1 MYTMK
6 RLLLI
11 SAFGL
16 LVACSTP
23 AEADHS
29 DNGKCIDEIK
39 HWNSLTDSQKSEADA
54 VAKRDEG
61 TGEWVKGDKVKC
73 EAAYKS
79 AITLATD

>member
-1 MYTMK
+1 MNKT
-6 RLLLI
+6 LLI
-11 SAFGL
+11 GLFGL

-39 HWNSLTDSQKSEADA
+39 HWNGLSDSQKKESDA

-61 TGEWVKGDKVKC
+61 SGHWVTGDKVKC
-73 EAAYKS
+73 EAAYKQ

>member
-1 MYTMK
+1 MNK
-6 RLLLI
+6 LLLI
-11 SAFGL
+11 GLFGL

-39 HWNSLTDSQKSEADA
+39 HWNGLSDSQKSETDA

-61 TGEWVKGDKVKC
+61 SGHWVTGDKAKC
-73 EAAYKS
+73 EAAYKQ

>member
-1 MYTMK
+1 MK
-6 RLLLI
+6 KLLLTM
-11 SAFGL
+11 AFGL

-29 DNGKCIDEIK
+29 DNGKCLDEIK
-39 HWNSLTDSQKSEADA
+39 HWNSLTESQKKESDA

-61 TGEWVKGDKVKC
+61 TNAWASGDKSAC